1 MVIYTLSMEFLYIS
15 FILLSIA
22 RVSAGDDH
30 VKWLGCC
37 PLDHCPSISYLT
49 HSIFFFDY
57 YDRSNKELI
66 LEAPNQRHIVLPVCY
81 FDLSIS

>member
-1 MVIYTLSMEFLYIS
+1 MVIYTLSMEFLYIC

>member
-30 VKWLGCC
+30 VKWMGCC